1 MTGDGAIL
9 FRHLQQMAFVK
20 AGPAVDG
27 SRGVDAA
34 ERNAGPPRMRR
45 NPLRVICDGDP
56 AEERHDG

>member
-1 MTGDGAIL
+1 MSGDGAIL

-20 AGPAVDG
+20 AGSAVDG

-45 NPLRVICDGDP
+45 SPLRVIYDGDP
-56 AEERHDG
+56 AEERHGG